1 MLLPSGC
8 VPALEGECW
17 TADTS
22 AFTCLVI
29 FGHTFSRVISL
40 THCLCSRLFLISDDV
55 YVSLSVLFS
64 NSFVVHLPLFYQK
77 RPVAIFSHLGL
88 LCQPEDASAVTNMSC
103 SFSCFCTILCVIMS
117 QLCHSKR
124 LLLLY
129 MSPLLDGNPY

>member
-8 VPALEGECW
+8 IPALEGECW

-22 AFTCLVI
+22 VFTRLVI

-64 NSFVVHLPLFYQK
+64 NSFVVHPPLFYQK
-77 RPVAIFSHLGL
+77 RPVAIFSHLGS
-88 LCQPEDASAVTNMSC
+88 LCQPEDASTVANMSC

-129 MSPLLDGNPY
+129 RFEIMYL